1 MKSLQRLFL
10 FAIVAASLIALAV
23 VPSSRA
29 QRGGGGAGGGGA
41 QGRGGGGQG
50 GRGGGGGRGEGGGGA
65 YSAFRVRNVGPSM
78 ISGRIQSIAVDP
90 ANKRHYFIAAASGG
104 VWRTRDGGITFTP
117 VFDNENSY
125 SIGFVTIDPRN
136 SATVWVGSG
145 ENNSQ
150 RSVSWGDGVY
160 RSDDDGRT
168 WRHMDAMQ
176 HSEHIAR
183 ILIDPRNSD
192 VVYVA
197 SQGPLWGPG
206 GDRGVFKTTDGGK
219 TWKNIFTISENTGV
233 TDLIFEPGN
242 PDVLYAAAYQRRRHV
257 WTLIDGG
264 PESAIYK
271 STDAGATWN
280 RLRGGL
286 PAGDVGRIGLGI
298 SPANVNI
305 VYAVIE
311 AANAAGGVFASE
323 DRGQTW
329 ERRDPFFSSSPQYYG
344 TIFVD
349 PKNAE
354 RIYVMDTNIQTSD
367 DGGRTIRTLGTRSKH
382 VDNHVVWIDPD
393 ETDHIMVGCDGGLYE
408 SFDRGETW
416 TFKENLPLGQFYD
429 VTADNSKPFY
439 YVYGGTQD
447 NSSVGGP
454 SRTRSVSGIL
464 NADWFTTQG
473 GDGFTSAVD
482 PEDPDTIYAELQDG
496 ALVRYDRKTGERV
509 DIVPT
514 EGPGEPPLRWDWDSP
529 VFVSPHMHT
538 RIYYAANKLFRSDDR
553 GDSWR
558 AISGELTRAL
568 DRNSLPV
575 MGRIQPPE
583 AVAKNASTSYFGNS
597 TTISE
602 SPKKEGLIYVGT
614 DDGVIDVTED
624 GGGHWR
630 KIETFTGVPDMTY
643 VSRVFASQHDANTVY
658 AAFDG
663 HKTEDFKP
671 YFLKS
676 TDAGKTWT
684 SAAGNLPDNGPV
696 LAIAEDPVN
705 ANLIFVGTEYGLF
718 MTMNGGAQWTR
729 IRNGLPTIAVRDLHI
744 QKPMG
749 DLVIGT
755 FGRSIWIM
763 DDYAPLRYAA
773 PEKLADANATIF
785 PIRDTYMYSMY
796 SPFGGGAKAH
806 LGEQLYTG
814 ENPPTGA
821 LITYYVKTAP
831 QTLRQKRQAEERDA
845 ERNTAGATAAK
856 PKYPTLDE
864 LRAEEEE
871 QPAQLVFAIT
881 DANGAFVRQLTSPAA
896 AGIRRITWD
905 LRSAPFS
912 VPAAPAAGGEAG
924 GRGGRGGGGGGG
936 GGGFGGGGGP
946 LVVPGKYKV
955 SVAQVFHGETT
966 KLVGPVEFN
975 VVAEVVQPMSPQERA
990 AKEAF
995 QKKAAK
1001 LQSAVNAA
1009 LEIATTNETE
1019 LATIK
1024 RALTAMPYA
1033 DSAALVKITEDF
1045 EKRNNEIL
1053 LALRG
1058 DNFARSHEE
1067 PTAPAIS
1074 QRISRVVQGMGSNTA
1089 RPTKT
1094 QENDYKVAGE
1104 LFTPVLAKLHTLVEV
1119 DIVKLNKALD
1129 ADGVPH
1135 TPGRLPTWKE
1145 Q

>member
-1 MKSLQRLFL
+1 
-10 FAIVAASLIALAV
+10 
-23 VPSSRA
+23 
-29 QRGGGGAGGGGA
+29 
-41 QGRGGGGQG
+41 
-50 GRGGGGGRGEGGGGA
+50 
-65 YSAFRVRNVGPSM
+65 
-78 ISGRIQSIAVDP
+78 
-90 ANKRHYFIAAASGG
+90 
-104 VWRTRDGGITFTP
+104 
-117 VFDNENSY
+117 
-125 SIGFVTIDPRN
+125 
-136 SATVWVGSG
+136 
-145 ENNSQ
+145 
-150 RSVSWGDGVY
+150 
-160 RSDDDGRT
+160 
-168 WRHMDAMQ
+168 
-176 HSEHIAR
+176 
-183 ILIDPRNSD
+183 
-192 VVYVA
+192 
-197 SQGPLWGPG
+197 
-206 GDRGVFKTTDGGK
+206 
-219 TWKNIFTISENTGV
+219 
-233 TDLIFEPGN
+233 
-242 PDVLYAAAYQRRRHV
+242 
-257 WTLIDGG
+257 
-264 PESAIYK
+264 
-271 STDAGATWN
+271 
-280 RLRGGL
+280 
-286 PAGDVGRIGLGI
+286 
-298 SPANVNI
+298 
-305 VYAVIE
+305 
-311 AANAAGGVFASE
+311 
-323 DRGQTW
+323 
-329 ERRDPFFSSSPQYYG
+329 
-344 TIFVD
+344 
-349 PKNAE
+349 
-354 RIYVMDTNIQTSD
+354 
-367 DGGRTIRTLGTRSKH
+367 
-382 VDNHVVWIDPD
+382 
-393 ETDHIMVGCDGGLYE
+393 
-408 SFDRGETW
+408 
-416 TFKENLPLGQFYD
+416 
-429 VTADNSKPFY
+429 
-439 YVYGGTQD
+439 
-447 NSSVGGP
+447 
-454 SRTRSVSGIL
+454 
-464 NADWFTTQG
+464 
-473 GDGFTSAVD
+473 
-482 PEDPDTIYAELQDG
+482 
-496 ALVRYDRKTGERV
+496 
-509 DIVPT
+509 
-514 EGPGEPPLRWDWDSP
+514 
-529 VFVSPHMHT
+529 
-538 RIYYAANKLFRSDDR
+538 
-553 GDSWR
+553 
-558 AISGELTRAL
+558 
-568 DRNSLPV
+568 

-624 GGGHWR
+624 GGAHWR
-630 KIETFTGVPDMTY
+630 KIDTFTGVPDMTY
-643 VSRVFASQHDANTVY
+643 VARVFASQHDANTVY

-671 YFLKS
+671 YLLKS

-684 SAAGNLPDNGPV
+684 SVAGNLPDNGPV

-773 PEKLADANATIF
+773 PEKLTDTNATIF

-821 LITYYVKTAP
+821 LITYYVKNAP

-845 ERNTAGATAAK
+845 ERNAAGANGAPAAK

-871 QPAQLVFAIT
+871 QPAQLVFTIT

-905 LRSAPFS
+905 LHSAPFS

-936 GGGFGGGGGP
+936 GGFGGGGGP

-955 SVAQVFHGETT
+955 SISQVFKGETT
-966 KLVGPVEFN
+966 KLAGPVEFS

-1033 DSAALVKITEDF
+1033 DSAALVKITEDL

-1074 QRISRVVQGMGSNTA
+1074 QRIGRVVQGMGSNTA

-1094 QENDYKVAGE
+1094 QENDYKVAGD